1 MRSGGYA
8 NGRARRRA
16 IVRIAAEHF
25 AVSGFAGATVRDIA
39 QAVGISRAGLM
50 RHFESKEALLQAVLE
65 DRDARDREFFTPYA
79 RVRGGVGILRGMI
92 DLAENNERS
101 PGMIDLFTR
110 LSVEA
115 SDPAHPAHAY
125 FRGRYAGIRR
135 GTASALRAAARA
147 GYLRPDVDPD
157 EAAVRL
163 TAVMDGLQTQWG
175 FEPTVAMAPHVRTAI
190 TDLLTAEGVDAL
202 ERVGSTPGRSE
213 A

>member
-1 MRSGGYA
+1 M
-8 NGRARRRA
+8 
-16 IVRIAAEHF
+16 
-25 AVSGFAGATVRDIA
+25 
-39 QAVGISRAGLM
+39 SRAGLL

-101 PGMIDLFTR
+101 PGMIDLFAR
-110 LSVEA
+110 LSIEA
-115 SDPAHPAHAY
+115 SHPAHPAHAY

-135 GTASALRAAARA
+135 GTAGALRAAARA
-147 GYLRPDVDPD
+147 GYLRSSVDPD

-175 FEPTVAMAPHVRTAI
+175 LEPAVAMAPHVRTAI
-190 TDLLTAEGVDAL
+190 TDLLNAEGVDAL
-202 ERVGSTPGRSE
+202 ERAGVASGHDESGSDQ
-213 A
+213 